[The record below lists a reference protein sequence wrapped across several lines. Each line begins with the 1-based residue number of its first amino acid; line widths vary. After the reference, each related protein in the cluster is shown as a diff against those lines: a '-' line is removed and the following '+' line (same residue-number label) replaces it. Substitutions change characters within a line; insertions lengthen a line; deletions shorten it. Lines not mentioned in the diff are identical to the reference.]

1 MRLFAKRTN
10 LSIMLGFGFLVLG
23 CGENPED
30 NSAFEIAKG
39 PPQIKI
45 ALHSELELDF
55 SLDPAPQLH
64 VSENETDKLGA
75 VDNKSIAG
83 LNDNHKKIAMSRPQS
98 VRRLAFEKD
107 NEYESIQRYE
117 HMESYAITIEKNPQS
132 SQIRKTV
139 KAHDKPLV
147 FAGRGYNISA
157 FERESKPEIDLDYAT
172 HLLPVTPEPTS
183 LHFKRK
189 LDSEEGNSRDSK
201 YLIYNS
207 TRSAFGKLPPPLVE
221 SKPELSK
228 KAELPVQL
236 ERNADSVLL
245 LPHER
250 KSILVLRKSEK
261 QLDLLEG
268 NESLNKK
275 SFQAS
280 KVLETSKKTPNILQS
295 ITR

>member
-1 MRLFAKRTN
+1 MRLFEKRTN
-10 LSIMLGFGFLVLG
+10 LSIMLGFGLLVLG

-30 NSAFEIAKG
+30 NSAFETAKG

-45 ALHSELELDF
+45 ALHSQLELDF
-55 SLDPAPQLH
+55 SLDPVPQLH
-64 VSENETDKLGA
+64 VSDIEKDKFGA
-75 VDNKSIAG
+75 VENKSIAG
-83 LNDNHKKIAMSRPQS
+83 VNDNHKKIAMLRPQS
-98 VRRLAFEKD
+98 ARLAFEKD
-107 NEYESIQRYE
+107 TEYESIQRYE
-117 HMESYAITIEKNPQS
+117 HMESYAITIKKSPQN

-139 KAHDKPLV
+139 KANDKSLV

-157 FERESKPEIDLDYAT
+157 FERENKPAIDLDYAT
-172 HLLPVTPEPTS
+172 HLLPDIPVPTS
-183 LHFKRK
+183 RHFKKK
-189 LDSEEGNSRDSK
+189 LNSEEGNSRGRK

-207 TRSAFGKLPPPLVE
+207 TRSAFGAFPPPLIE

-228 KAELPVQL
+228 KAGPLVQL

-261 QLDLLEG
+261 QFDLLAG

-280 KVLETSKKTPNILQS
+280 KILETSKKIPNILQS

>member
-1 MRLFAKRTN
+1 MRLFKKRTN
-10 LSIMLGFGFLVLG
+10 LSIMFGFGLLVLG

-30 NSAFEIAKG
+30 NSALEIAKG

-45 ALHSELELDF
+45 ALHSQLELDF

-64 VSENETDKLGA
+64 VSEIETDKLGA
-75 VDNKSIAG
+75 VDNESIAEV
-83 LNDNHKKIAMSRPQS
+83 NDNHKKLAMLRPQS
-98 VRRLAFEKD
+98 ARKLAFEKD
-107 NEYESIQRYE
+107 IEYQSIQRYE
-117 HMESYAITIEKNPQS
+117 HMESYAITIEKSPQN

-189 LDSEEGNSRDSK
+189 LNSEEENSRDRK
-201 YLIYNS
+201 YLIHNS

-228 KAELPVQL
+228 KGEPLVEL

-250 KSILVLRKSEK
+250 KSILMLRKSDK
-261 QLDLLEG
+261 QFDLLAG

-275 SFQAS
+275 IFQAS

>member
-1 MRLFAKRTN
+1 MRLFEKKTN
-10 LSIMLGFGFLVLG
+10 LSIMLGFGLLVLG

-30 NSAFEIAKG
+30 NSALEIAKG

-45 ALHSELELDF
+45 ALHAQLELDF
-55 SLDPAPQLH
+55 SLDPAHQLH
-64 VSENETDKLGA
+64 VSEIETDKLGV

-83 LNDNHKKIAMSRPQS
+83 VNDNNKKIGMLRPQS
-98 VRRLAFEKD
+98 ARKLVFNKD
-107 NEYESIQRYE
+107 TEYESIQRYE
-117 HMESYAITIEKNPQS
+117 HMESYAITIEKSPQS

-157 FERESKPEIDLDYAT
+157 FERENKPAIDLDYAT
-172 HLLPVTPEPTS
+172 HLLPVTPEQTS
-183 LHFKRK
+183 LHFKKK
-189 LDSEEGNSRDSK
+189 LDSEEVNSRDRK

-228 KAELPVQL
+228 KAEPLVQL

-261 QLDLLEG
+261 QFDLLAG

-275 SFQAS
+275 SFQVS
-280 KVLETSKKTPNILQS
+280 KVFETSKKTPNILQS